1 MTEYEQNKDNSTI
14 NVVKKESG
22 RPGRKKQIKKP
33 LEEEENIETNENMEE
48 EVIIK
53 NSNGVTNGVDQNN
66 QLTVPNY
73 DIIEQLISP
82 IR

>member
-1 MTEYEQNKDNSTI
+1 MTEYEQNKDNSTM

-22 RPGRKKQIKKP
+22 RPGRKKQLKKP

-48 EVIIK
+48 EIIVK
-53 NSNGVTNGVDQNN
+53 NRNGVTNGVEQN